1 MPAQATKTVTLTTY
15 YLEMHRREDLQ
26 TKAGPTGYQVVRVEI
41 PCPEFNRFLY
51 AAVGWQWSW
60 IDKLPWTYEQWAAHV
75 ARPEFGTWVGYSHG
89 TPAGYFELEKQAGG
103 DIEIVYFGLL
113 PQFVGKGLGGAL
125 LSSAIATAWD
135 WGARR
140 VWVHT
145 CSLDHPSAL
154 ANYKARGLRVYK
166 EHHSQKTIP
175 ITPHRDWPAAK

>member
-1 MPAQATKTVTLTTY
+1 MSPPTQSVALTTY
-15 YLEMHRREDLQ
+15 HLEMLRREELCP
-26 TKAGPTGYQVVRVEI
+26 KRAGSDFRVIRAEI

-60 IDKLPWTYEQWAAHV
+60 IDKLSWDYEQWKAQV
-75 ARPEFGTWVGYSHG
+75 ERPEFGTWVGYFSG
-89 TPAGYFELEKQAGG
+89 TPAGYYELEQQSDG

-125 LSSAIATAWD
+125 LTSAIESAWD

-154 ANYKARGLRVYK
+154 ANYLARGFRQFKV
-166 EHHSQKTIP
+166 EQAHKTVP
-175 ITPHRDWPAAK
+175 AAPRRDWP